1 MLDGSTLVGFCCP
14 AEGVDAGGNRPFGGS
29 PRGGHMA
36 LRRRK
41 PLTGCLPG
49 RIAPVQ
55 LVNPRA
61 DSADTLPD
69 LLSAAAAG
77 LRLVPHMGSMP
88 AANG

>member
-1 MLDGSTLVGFCCP
+1 MLDGSTLVGLGCP

-29 PRGGHMA
+29 LRGSHMA

-49 RIAPVQ
+49 RIALAQ
-55 LVNPRA
+55 LVHPRV

-69 LLSAAAAG
+69 LLAAAPPG
-77 LRLVPHMGSMP
+77 LWLVPHTRSMA